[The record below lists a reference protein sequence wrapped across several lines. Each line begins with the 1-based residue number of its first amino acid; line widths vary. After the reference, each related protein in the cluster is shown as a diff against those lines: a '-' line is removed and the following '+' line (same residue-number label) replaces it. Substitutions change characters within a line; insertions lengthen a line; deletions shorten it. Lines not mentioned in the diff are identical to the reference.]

1 MAGSTSVV
9 DETVAALEQ
18 GSVPPWKVE
27 GHLIEAHGLTP
38 PDQFGTAAQVRRR
51 WIGSRAGVEFRHIPL
66 PSAPYMVRYLCE
78 RDGVA
83 FELDAADT
91 DMTCCLCGGALTPVG
106 GPADRYAPLV
116 NNYIG
121 GVEDYYSYAGS
132 ICVTGD
138 CATEFQVLL
147 QYGTGLG
154 PIGVCRGCYMINRF
168 GGARVKV
175 RERASACRC
184 LGFVFEREEEREQ
197 ALRTISGAMES
208 IETRLRE
215 VLGRWQGEPATVE
228 FLRAD
233 DPHSFLLFVDFTA
246 DFIDYRGHGAISQA
260 VGAVKGLVAGE
271 LRRHGIEPLL
281 SAIAQGYDGDL
292 KPSPRNKRGRYAVA
306 EVRIPLSSF
315 ADSFGCDPERLISFV
330 RLDAMGVEKMGWYHH
345 TGMGG
350 EIIAG
355 MYKATKVNPH
365 SPLVSSLERIYAEI
379 CEGDLVYGVEL
390 PNVEAGVL
398 SCSEGL
404 IPPAGR
410 EALRIM
416 GVRTAREFAA
426 CLAAQVLAGELNL
439 SLEIARERLYRPSA
453 EAGKG

>member
-18 GSVPPWKVE
+18 GLLPPWKVE
-27 GHLIEAHGLTP
+27 AYLTEEQGLTP
-38 PDQFGTAAQVRRR
+38 PEQFGIAAQARRR
-51 WIGSRAGVEFRHIPL
+51 WIGGRAGVEFIHIPL
-66 PSAPYMVRYLCE
+66 PRDPYMVRYLCE
-78 RDGVA
+78 HDRVA

-106 GPADRYAPLV
+106 EYGRYAPLV
-116 NNYIG
+116 NNYVG
-121 GVEDYYSYAGS
+121 GTEDYYSYAGS
-132 ICVTGD
+132 IRVTGD
-138 CATEFQVLL
+138 CDTEFRILL

-175 RERASACRC
+175 GERASACRC
-184 LGFVFEREEEREQ
+184 LGFVFRREEEREQ
-197 ALRTISGAMES
+197 ALRTISGAMENV
-208 IETRLRE
+208 EGRLRE
-215 VLGRWQGEPATVE
+215 VLDRWQGEPATVE

-260 VGAVKGLVAGE
+260 VGTVKGFVTDE

-365 SPLVSSLERIYAEI
+365 SPLVSSVERIYAEVRG
-379 CEGDLVYGVEL
+379 GDLVYGVEL

-404 IPPAGR
+404 IPPGGR

-416 GVRTAREFAA
+416 GVRTAREFGA

-439 SLEIARERLYRPSA
+439 SLEIARERLYRPS
-453 EAGKG
+453 ELAGED